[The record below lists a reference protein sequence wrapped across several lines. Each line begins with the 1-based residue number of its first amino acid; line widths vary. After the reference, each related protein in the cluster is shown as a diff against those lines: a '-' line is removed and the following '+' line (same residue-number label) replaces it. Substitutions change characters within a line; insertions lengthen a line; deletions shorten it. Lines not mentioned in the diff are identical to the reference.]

1 MKKLTYLFL
10 ALLIVA
16 CSSDDN
22 DNNSISINSDLVGTW
37 SGIITDTSGNGNTA
51 DQILTLNSDG
61 TGSVSNLWEDGETF
75 LSALVWSS
83 TSSTITVAITESNET
98 DTAEYELSNNNN
110 TVVFTRSNGIVNVYT
125 RVSINSDLVGTWSGI
140 ITSTSGN
147 TADQI
152 LTLNSDGTGSVSN
165 LWEDGETFLSALVWS
180 STSSTITVAI
190 TESNETDTAE
200 YELSNN
206 NNTVVFTRSNG
217 IVNVYTR
224 I

>member
-22 DNNSISINSDLVGTW
+22 DNNSISINSDLAGTW

-61 TGSVSNLWEDGETF
+61 TGSVSNLWVDGETF

-98 DTAEYELSNNNN
+98 ESAEYELSNNNN
-110 TVVFTRSNGIVNVYT
+110 TVVI
-125 RVSINSDLVGTWSGI
+125 
-140 ITSTSGN
+140 
-147 TADQI
+147 
-152 LTLNSDGTGSVSN
+152 
-165 LWEDGETFLSALVWS
+165 
-180 STSSTITVAI
+180 
-190 TESNETDTAE
+190 
-200 YELSNN
+200 
-206 NNTVVFTRSNG
+206 TRSNG

>member
-37 SGIITDTSGNGNTA
+37 SGIIIDTSGNTA

-61 TGSVSNLWEDGETF
+61 TGSVSNLWDDGETF

-110 TVVFTRSNGIVNVYT
+110 TVVFTRSNGIDNVYA
-125 RVSINSDLVGTWSGI
+125 RVSINPDLVGTWSGI
-140 ITSTSGN
+140 ITDTGGST
-147 TADQI
+147 AEQI
-152 LTLNSDGTGSVSN
+152 YTLNSDGTGSVSN
-165 LWEDGETFLSALVWS
+165 LWDDGEVWSSAVVWS
-180 STSSTITVAI
+180 STSSTITLTI
-190 TESNETDTAE
+190 TVDNETDSAE

-206 NNTVVFTRSNG
+206 NDTCVITRSDG
-217 IVNVYTR
+217 IVVVYTR

>member
-37 SGIITDTSGNGNTA
+37 SGIIID
-51 DQILTLNSDG
+51 
-61 TGSVSNLWEDGETF
+61 
-75 LSALVWSS
+75 
-83 TSSTITVAITESNET
+83 
-98 DTAEYELSNNNN
+98 
-110 TVVFTRSNGIVNVYT
+110 
-125 RVSINSDLVGTWSGI
+125 
-140 ITSTSGN
+140 TSGN

-165 LWEDGETFLSALVWS
+165 LWDDGEVWSSAVVWS
-180 STSSTITVAI
+180 STSSTITFTI
-190 TESNETDTAE
+190 TVDNETDSAE

-206 NNTVVFTRSNG
+206 NDTCVITRSDG
-217 IVNVYTR
+217 IVVVYTR

>member
-75 LSALVWSS
+75 SSALVWSS
-83 TSSTITVAITESNET
+83 TSSTVTYTTTVDNESET
-98 DTAEYELSNNNN
+98 SEYELSNNNN
-110 TVVFTRSNGIVNVYT
+110 TV
-125 RVSINSDLVGTWSGI
+125 
-140 ITSTSGN
+140 
-147 TADQI
+147 A
-152 LTLNSDGTGSVSN
+152 LT
-165 LWEDGETFLSALVWS
+165 
-180 STSSTITVAI
+180 TSS
-190 TESNETDTAE
+190 
-200 YELSNN
+200 
-206 NNTVVFTRSNG
+206 G

>member
-37 SGIITDTSGNGNTA
+37 SGIIID
-51 DQILTLNSDG
+51 
-61 TGSVSNLWEDGETF
+61 
-75 LSALVWSS
+75 
-83 TSSTITVAITESNET
+83 
-98 DTAEYELSNNNN
+98 
-110 TVVFTRSNGIVNVYT
+110 
-125 RVSINSDLVGTWSGI
+125 
-140 ITSTSGN
+140 TSGN

-165 LWEDGETFLSALVWS
+165 LCDDGETFLSALVWS
-180 STSSTITVAI
+180 STSSNLTV
-190 TESNETDTAE
+190 TTTVDNETDTAE

-206 NNTVVFTRSNG
+206 NNTLVITRSNG
-217 IVNVYTR
+217 IDNVYARVSINPDLVGTWSGIITDTGGSTAEQIYTLNSDGTGSVSNLCDDGEVWSSAVVWSSTSSTITFTITVDNETDSAEYELSNNNDTCVITRSDGIVVVYTR

>member
-1 MKKLTYLFL
+1 MKKFIYFL
-10 ALLIVA
+10 ALIIVA

-37 SGIITDTSGNGNTA
+37 SGIITDSEGTGNTA
-51 DQILTLNSDG
+51 EQILTLNSDG
-61 TGSVSNLWEDGETF
+61 TGLVSNLWEDGETF

-83 TSSTITVAITESNET
+83 TSSTITVTITEGNET
-98 DTAEYELSNNNN
+98 
-110 TVVFTRSNGIVNVYT
+110 
-125 RVSINSDLVGTWSGI
+125 
-140 ITSTSGN
+140 
-147 TADQI
+147 
-152 LTLNSDGTGSVSN
+152 
-165 LWEDGETFLSALVWS
+165 
-180 STSSTITVAI
+180 
-190 TESNETDTAE
+190 ESAE

>member
-37 SGIITDTSGNGNTA
+37 SGIIT
-51 DQILTLNSDG
+51 
-61 TGSVSNLWEDGETF
+61 
-75 LSALVWSS
+75 
-83 TSSTITVAITESNET
+83 
-98 DTAEYELSNNNN
+98 
-110 TVVFTRSNGIVNVYT
+110 
-125 RVSINSDLVGTWSGI
+125 
-140 ITSTSGN
+140 STSGN

-165 LWEDGETFLSALVWS
+165 LWDDGETFLSALVWS
-180 STSSTITVAI
+180 STSSNLTV
-190 TESNETDTAE
+190 TTTVDNETETAE

-206 NNTVVFTRSNG
+206 NNTLVITRSNG
-217 IVNVYTR
+217 IDNVYARVSINPDLVGTWSGIITDTGGSTAEQIYTLNSDGTGSVSNLWDDGEVWSSAVVWSSTSSTITFTITVDNETDSAEYELSNNNDTCVITRSDGIVVVYTR

>member
-37 SGIITDTSGNGNTA
+37 SGIIT
-51 DQILTLNSDG
+51 
-61 TGSVSNLWEDGETF
+61 
-75 LSALVWSS
+75 
-83 TSSTITVAITESNET
+83 
-98 DTAEYELSNNNN
+98 
-110 TVVFTRSNGIVNVYT
+110 
-125 RVSINSDLVGTWSGI
+125 
-140 ITSTSGN
+140 STSGN

-165 LWEDGETFLSALVWS
+165 LWDDGEVWSSAVVWS
-180 STSSTITVAI
+180 STSSTITFTI
-190 TESNETDTAE
+190 TVDNETDSAE

-206 NNTVVFTRSNG
+206 NDTCVITRSDG
-217 IVNVYTR
+217 IVVVYTR

>member
-98 DTAEYELSNNNN
+98 ESAEYELSNNNN
-110 TVVFTRSNGIVNVYT
+110 TVVFTS
-125 RVSINSDLVGTWSGI
+125 
-140 ITSTSGN
+140 
-147 TADQI
+147 
-152 LTLNSDGTGSVSN
+152 
-165 LWEDGETFLSALVWS
+165 
-180 STSSTITVAI
+180 
-190 TESNETDTAE
+190 
-200 YELSNN
+200 
-206 NNTVVFTRSNG
+206 SNG

>member
-37 SGIITDTSGNGNTA
+37 SGIIT
-51 DQILTLNSDG
+51 
-61 TGSVSNLWEDGETF
+61 
-75 LSALVWSS
+75 
-83 TSSTITVAITESNET
+83 
-98 DTAEYELSNNNN
+98 
-110 TVVFTRSNGIVNVYT
+110 
-125 RVSINSDLVGTWSGI
+125 
-140 ITSTSGN
+140 STSGN

-165 LWEDGETFLSALVWS
+165 LWDDGETFLSALVWS
-180 STSSTITVAI
+180 STSSNLTV
-190 TESNETDTAE
+190 TTTVDNETDTAE

-206 NNTVVFTRSNG
+206 NNTLVITRSNG
-217 IVNVYTR
+217 IDNVYARVSINPDLVGTWSGIITDTGGSTAEQIYILNSDGTGSVSNLWDDGEVWSSAVVWSSTSSTITFTITVDNETDSAEYELSNNNDTCVITRSDGIVVVYTR

>member
-37 SGIITDTSGNGNTA
+37 SGIITSTSGNTA
-51 DQILTLNSDG
+51 QQITTLNSDG
-61 TGSVSNLWEDGETF
+61 TGSVSNLWDDGETF

-83 TSSTITVAITESNET
+83 TSSNLTVTTTVDSETESV
-98 DTAEYELSNNNN
+98 EYELSNNNN
-110 TVVFTRSNGIVNVYT
+110 TLVITRSNGIDNVYA

-190 TESNETDTAE
+190 TESNETESAE

-206 NNTVVFTRSNG
+206 NNTVVITRSNG

>member
-1 MKKLTYLFL
+1 MKKFIYFL
-10 ALLIVA
+10 ALIIVA

-37 SGIITDTSGNGNTA
+37 SGIITDSEGTGNTA
-51 DQILTLNSDG
+51 EQILTLNSDG
-61 TGSVSNLWEDGETF
+61 TGLVSNLWEDGETF

-98 DTAEYELSNNNN
+98 
-110 TVVFTRSNGIVNVYT
+110 
-125 RVSINSDLVGTWSGI
+125 
-140 ITSTSGN
+140 
-147 TADQI
+147 
-152 LTLNSDGTGSVSN
+152 
-165 LWEDGETFLSALVWS
+165 
-180 STSSTITVAI
+180 
-190 TESNETDTAE
+190 ESAE

>member
-37 SGIITDTSGNGNTA
+37 SGIITSTSGNIA
-51 DQILTLNSDG
+51 EQITTLNSDA

-75 LSALVWSS
+75 SSALVWSS
-83 TSSTITVAITESNET
+83 TSSTVTYTTTVDNESET
-98 DTAEYELSNNNN
+98 SEYELSNNNN
-110 TVVFTRSNGIVNVYT
+110 TV
-125 RVSINSDLVGTWSGI
+125 
-140 ITSTSGN
+140 
-147 TADQI
+147 A
-152 LTLNSDGTGSVSN
+152 LT
-165 LWEDGETFLSALVWS
+165 
-180 STSSTITVAI
+180 TSS
-190 TESNETDTAE
+190 
-200 YELSNN
+200 
-206 NNTVVFTRSNG
+206 G